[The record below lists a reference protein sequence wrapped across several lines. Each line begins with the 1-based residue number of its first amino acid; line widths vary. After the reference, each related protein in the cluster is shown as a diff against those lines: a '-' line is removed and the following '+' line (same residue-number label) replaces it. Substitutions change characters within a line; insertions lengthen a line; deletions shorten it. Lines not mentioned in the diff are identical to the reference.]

1 MRLVQTYLTSLS
13 ALALTAALS
22 AAPVSAETLS
32 ETLIK
37 AYEYHPSLNIAR
49 AQLRAT
55 DEGVAQARSGGRPR
69 VSGRVQGSIQSADNL
84 DGPPTDTSSFG
95 VDGQWRIFDGGNVS
109 AQVSSARASVDSAR
123 ANLVTTEQGILIDA
137 VTSYGD
143 VRRDTQF
150 VALARNNVRVISRQ
164 LSAARDRFEVGEVT
178 RTDVAQASARLASAQ
193 SNLVANQGAL
203 ERSRQAYIAAVGE
216 APGELAPPP
225 PLPDLP
231 DTLEES
237 EVIAMRMHPSIIGA
251 QATVAAAEFS
261 LDAAKAGYS
270 PTVDLTGTVEQN
282 ASALD
287 RSENVASAGVLLE
300 VPLYNGGA
308 LSSGVRSA
316 IATVDQRKGELQDAA
331 RVVRQNL
338 ASAWSNFEVA
348 AASITASRQEI
359 RAARI
364 AFEGVS
370 EEARLGSRT
379 TLDVLD
385 AEQDLLD
392 AQSNLVSAER
402 DQYVAAYSL
411 LQAMGLL
418 TVDHLGLDVDS
429 YDPEANFNA
438 VQGGPYDAKR
448 NETINRILGRF

>member
-1 MRLVQTYLTSLS
+1 MRPVTTYLSSLS
-13 ALALTAALS
+13 AIALAAALS
-22 AAPVSAETLS
+22 ATPVSAETLS

-37 AYEYHPSLNIAR
+37 AYEYHPNLEVAR

-55 DEGVAQARSGGRPR
+55 DENVANARSGGRPTLTAR
-69 VSGRVQGSIQSADNL
+69 ASGNMQSAEDF
-84 DGPPTDTSSFG
+84 DGEPADSSSVG
-95 VDGQWRIFDGGNVS
+95 IDAGWRVFDGGAVS
-109 AQVSSARASVDSAR
+109 SRISGAQAGVESARAS
-123 ANLVTTEQGILIDA
+123 LVNTEQTILIDA
-137 VTSYGD
+137 VTAYGD

-164 LSAARDRFEVGEVT
+164 LSASRDRFEVGEVT
-178 RTDVAQASARLASAQ
+178 RTDVAQASARLAAAQ

-225 PLPDLP
+225 ALPDLP
-231 DTLEES
+231 GTLEEA
-237 EVIAMRMHPSIIGA
+237 EALAMQMHPSIIGA
-251 QATVAAAEFS
+251 QATVAAAEFA
-261 LDAAKAGYS
+261 LDTAKSGYS
-270 PTVDLTGTVEQN
+270 PTVDLNATIEQN
-282 ASALD
+282 SSARD
-287 RSENVASAGVLLE
+287 RSENVARVGVGLN
-300 VPLYNGGA
+300 VPLYRGGA
-308 LSSGVRSA
+308 LSSGVRGA
-316 IATVDQRKGELQDAA
+316 IATLDQRKGELLNAA

-338 ASAWSNFEVA
+338 ASAWTTFDVA
-348 AASITASRQEI
+348 EASIRASRQEI

-392 AQSNLVSAER
+392 AQSSLVSAER

-418 TVDHLGLDVDS
+418 TVDHLGLDVEE

-438 VQGGPYDAKR
+438 VQGGPYDAQR